1 MAMRKFGDA
10 GHRGQTADSA
20 VSAEPVEPATPVV
33 DSEDPQGLSK
43 SALRHLGAAQDLPEE
58 TEDGPYTPSN
68 PRYRPLWEGKH
79 EDPEA
84 R

>member
-43 SALRHLGAAQDLPEE
+43 SALRHLGTAEGLPEV
-58 TEDGPYTPSN
+58 
-68 PRYRPLWEGKH
+68 EGD
-79 EDPEA
+79 EDPEV